1 MTYAKRLVDL
11 DFSWHP
17 RAGCNDANRPAN
29 MPREWFGTPLDYRP
43 APRIAGGPPG
53 RAVDEPSVRAA
64 IAVCRRCPVIRQ
76 CAAQAGADRVGIGG
90 VWAGRYVRAGGDGD

>member
-17 RAGCNDANRPAN
+17 RAGCNDANRPADV
-29 MPREWFGTPLDYRP
+29 RSEWFGIPLAYRP
-43 APRIAGGPPG
+43 VG
-53 RAVDEPSVRAA
+53 RAVDEPSVRKA
-64 IAVCRRCPVIRQ
+64 ITVCRRCPVIQQ

-90 VWAGRYVRAGGDGD
+90 VWAGKYVRADGDGD